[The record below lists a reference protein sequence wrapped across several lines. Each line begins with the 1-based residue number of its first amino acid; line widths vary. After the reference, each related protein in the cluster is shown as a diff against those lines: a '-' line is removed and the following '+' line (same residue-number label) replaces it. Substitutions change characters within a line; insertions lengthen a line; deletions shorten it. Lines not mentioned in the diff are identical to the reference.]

1 MEERT
6 ARELICRTG
15 RELLE
20 TGLVAR
26 TWGNVSCRADGEH
39 FLITPS
45 GLGYHKTQPEDI
57 ARVELS
63 TMAWEG
69 QRTPSSEKGIHAAAY
84 TLFPEVGFV
93 IHTHQSCASA
103 LGVAGFA
110 AMDITEDERL
120 ALGGLA
126 VAAYGLPGTKKLK
139 GAVAAA
145 MAGGAQTV
153 LMAHH
158 GVVVCGRDKE
168 QAMERALLL
177 EEICRR
183 NLHLP
188 EDGSRRLPEEGVQ
201 ALLAAVQREIPD
213 AEISGGSCSLLWAD
227 RGETL
232 RAQLDDMA
240 QMLGPRIP
248 RAEPSATAILRTL
261 SKQDA
266 VFVRGVG
273 AIIRA
278 ADPDD
283 REALRLLTEKSA
295 LCALHAAGLGVKVH
309 LSRLDAALMHLIY
322 QKKYAKR
329 KG

>member
-1 MEERT
+1 MEEAAQR
-6 ARELICRTG
+6 ALICQTG
-15 RELLE
+15 LALLE

-26 TWGNVSCRADGEH
+26 TWGNVSSRLDPNH

-45 GLGYHKTQPEDI
+45 GLDYHKTQPQDI
-57 ARVELS
+57 VRVELS
-63 TMAWEG
+63 TMTWEG
-69 QRTPSSEKGIHAAAY
+69 QRKPSSEKGIHAAAY

-201 ALLAAVQREIPD
+201 ALLTAVRREIPA
-213 AEISGGSCSLLWAD
+213 AEVSGGSCSLLWAD

>member
-1 MEERT
+1 M
-6 ARELICRTG
+6 
-15 RELLE
+15 
-20 TGLVAR
+20 
-26 TWGNVSCRADGEH
+26 
-39 FLITPS
+39 
-45 GLGYHKTQPEDI
+45 
-57 ARVELS
+57 
-63 TMAWEG
+63 
-69 QRTPSSEKGIHAAAY
+69 
-84 TLFPEVGFV
+84 
-93 IHTHQSCASA
+93 
-103 LGVAGFA
+103 
-110 AMDITEDERL
+110 
-120 ALGGLA
+120 
-126 VAAYGLPGTKKLK
+126 AAYGLPGTKKLK

-201 ALLAAVQREIPD
+201 ALLTAVQREIPD

-232 RAQLDDMA
+232 CAQLDDMA

>member
-1 MEERT
+1 MEET
-6 ARELICRTG
+6 AQRALICQTG
-15 RELLE
+15 LALLE
-20 TGLVAR
+20 AGLVAR
-26 TWGNVSCRADGEH
+26 TWGNVSSRLDPNH

-45 GLGYHKTQPEDI
+45 GLDYHKTQPQDI
-57 ARVELS
+57 VRVELS
-63 TMAWEG
+63 TMTWEG
-69 QRTPSSEKGIHAAAY
+69 SRKPSGERGVHAAAY
-84 TLFPEVGFV
+84 KVFPEVNFV
-93 IHTHQSCASA
+93 IHTHQNCASA
-103 LGVAGFA
+103 LGLAGFDT
-110 AMDITEDERL
+110 MDITQDEQA

-126 VAAYGLPGTKKLK
+126 KAAYGLPGTTKLQK
-139 GAVAAA
+139 AVSAALATGAH
-145 MAGGAQTV
+145 TV
-153 LMAHH
+153 LMAGH
-158 GVVVCGRDKE
+158 GVVICGEDQA
-168 QAMERALLL
+168 QAMNRAKLL
-177 EEICRR
+177 
-183 NLHLP
+183 
-188 EDGSRRLPEEGVQ
+188 
-201 ALLAAVQREIPD
+201 

-329 KG
+329 KD

>member
-1 MEERT
+1 MEET
-6 ARELICRTG
+6 AQRALICQTG
-15 RELLE
+15 LALLE

-26 TWGNVSCRADGEH
+26 TWGNVSSRLDPNH

-45 GLGYHKTQPEDI
+45 GLDYHKTQPQDI
-57 ARVELS
+57 VRVELS
-63 TMAWEG
+63 TMTWEG
-69 QRTPSSEKGIHAAAY
+69 SRKPSGERGVHAAAY
-84 TLFPEVGFV
+84 KVFPEVNFV
-93 IHTHQSCASA
+93 IHTHQNCASA
-103 LGVAGFA
+103 LGLAGFDT
-110 AMDITEDERL
+110 MDITQDEQA

-126 VAAYGLPGTKKLK
+126 KAAYGLPGTKKLQK
-139 GAVAAA
+139 AVSAALATGAH
-145 MAGGAQTV
+145 TV

-201 ALLAAVQREIPD
+201 ALLTAVRREIPA
-213 AEISGGSCSLLWAD
+213 AEVSGGEYAVRWAD
-227 RGETL
+227 RGQVL

-240 QMLGPRIP
+240 QMLGGQVPCVEP
-248 RAEPSATAILRTL
+248 LAEDVIRELKKR
-261 SKQDA
+261 DA
-266 VFVRGVG
+266 VFVKGVG
-273 AIIRA
+273 ALVKGE
-278 ADPDD
+278 DPDD
-283 REALRLLTEKSA
+283 REALCLLTEKSA
-295 LCALHAAGLGVKVH
+295 LCALHTAGLGVKVH

>member
-69 QRTPSSEKGIHAAAY
+69 QRKPSSEKGIHAAAY

>member
-1 MEERT
+1 MEET
-6 ARELICRTG
+6 AQRALICQTG
-15 RELLE
+15 LALLE

-26 TWGNVSCRADGEH
+26 TWGNVSSRLDPNH

-45 GLGYHKTQPEDI
+45 GLDYHKTQPQDI
-57 ARVELS
+57 VRVELS
-63 TMAWEG
+63 TMTWEG
-69 QRTPSSEKGIHAAAY
+69 SRKPSGERGVHAAAY
-84 TLFPEVGFV
+84 KVFPEVNFV
-93 IHTHQSCASA
+93 IHTHQNCASA
-103 LGVAGFA
+103 LGLAGFDT
-110 AMDITEDERL
+110 MDITQDEQA
-120 ALGGLA
+120 ALGCLA
-126 VAAYGLPGTKKLK
+126 KAAYGLPGTKKLQK
-139 GAVAAA
+139 AVSAALATGAH
-145 MAGGAQTV
+145 TV

-201 ALLAAVQREIPD
+201 ALLTAVRREIPA
-213 AEISGGSCSLLWAD
+213 AEVSGGEYAVRWAD
-227 RGETL
+227 RGQVL

-240 QMLGPRIP
+240 QMLGGQVPCVEP
-248 RAEPSATAILRTL
+248 LAEDVIRELKKR
-261 SKQDA
+261 DA
-266 VFVRGVG
+266 VFVKGVG
-273 AIIRA
+273 ALVKGE
-278 ADPDD
+278 DPDD
-283 REALRLLTEKSA
+283 REALCLLTEKSA
-295 LCALHAAGLGVKVH
+295 LCALHTAGLGVKVH